1 MLFHEK
7 KIFFDLFDFTSAF
20 FFGTDNLVQR
30 TYIHNTCVAESAQRS
45 GFIVGTIP
53 RFSQLHSKNR
63 LPPESSS
70 SGQQHKCAFFS

>member
-1 MLFHEK
+1 MQFNEK
-7 KIFFDLFDFTSAF
+7 KIFLIYLISRVHF

-70 SGQQHKCAFFS
+70 GQHKCAFFS